1 MCRRFSTADEHE
13 TRQGQQG
20 QLTLVVPGD
29 LWAAN
34 SAMARHRRDD
44 AGRAPRHRRTDL
56 STFVIHWTRDYDG
69 VVARDN
75 LLSIL
80 ESKTIEARNPWGLAK
95 KAIGKEPSG
104 GDEQAALDSQKA
116 VCFTEAPLEQAWSLV
131 GPIKGRTY
139 KLAPFGLAFTK
150 HTARAMGVNPI
161 WYIDATPGH
170 DWLTKQV
177 DLLVDNA
184 LQSESNFADNPLAKI
199 TPFMDVMG
207 TWDDSKKEFWWERE
221 WRHLGDLRFSLG
233 DVAVVFCPESEMRHF
248 DDSVDNGRRRI
259 PMVDP
264 KWGLEHIIAELVGV
278 PPPYR

>member
-1 MCRRFSTADEHE
+1 MSTDN
-13 TRQGQQG
+13 QQPERNIEE
-20 QLTLVVPGD
+20 LL
-29 LWAAN
+29 
-34 SAMARHRRDD
+34 
-44 AGRAPRHRRTDL
+44 HRRTDL

-80 ESKTIEARNPWGLAK
+80 ESETIEARNPWGLAK
-95 KAIGKEPSG
+95 KAIGMELSG
-104 GDEQAALDSQKA
+104 GDAQAALDSQKA
-116 VCFTEAPLEQAWSLV
+116 ICFTEAPLEQAWSLV

-177 DLLVDNA
+177 DLLVENA

-207 TWDDSKKEFWWERE
+207 TWDGSKKEFWWERE
-221 WRHLGDLRFSLG
+221 WRHLGHLPFLKRDL
-233 DVAVVFCPESEMRHF
+233 AVVLCPEEDMEDFKPLLKSK
-248 DDSVDNGRRRI
+248 RRTV

-264 KWGLEHIIAELVGV
+264 RWGLERMIAHLAGASVV
-278 PPPYR
+278 

>member
-1 MCRRFSTADEHE
+1 MTNESTKREYE
-13 TRQGQQG
+13 IEE
-20 QLTLVVPGD
+20 LL
-29 LWAAN
+29 
-34 SAMARHRRDD
+34 
-44 AGRAPRHRRTDL
+44 HRRTDL

-69 VVARDN
+69 VAARDN

-80 ESKTIEARNPWGLAK
+80 ESQTIEARNPWGLAT
-95 KAIGKEPSG
+95 KAIGKELSG
-104 GDEQAALDSQKA
+104 GDAQAALDSQKA

-131 GPIKGRTY
+131 QPIKGRTY
-139 KLAPFGLAFTK
+139 NLAPFGLAFTK

-177 DLLVDNA
+177 DLLVENA
-184 LQSESNFADNPLAKI
+184 LQSRSNFADNPLAKI

-221 WRHLGDLRFSLG
+221 WRQLGDLRFSLG
-233 DVAVVFCPESEMRHF
+233 HLAVVFCPELEMRYFHN
-248 DDSVDNGRRRI
+248 SVDTGHRSI
-259 PMVDP
+259 PLVDP
-264 KWGLEHIIAELVGV
+264 NWGLEHIIAELAGV